1 MLIPSQSE
9 ILYRLKEHEFIS
21 IYQMIFQQD
30 FSQDVVV
37 TVLVPR
43 ASDLAHIVWRAG
55 DSLQCWLARTGLA
68 RTNNRHQPRPG
79 PGAPAG
85 QHQPQ

>member
-1 MLIPSQSE
+1 
-9 ILYRLKEHEFIS
+9 
-21 IYQMIFQQD
+21 MIFQQD

-55 DSLQCWLARTGLA
+55 DSLQCWLARTG
-68 RTNNRHQPRPG
+68 PDK
-79 PGAPAG
+79 
-85 QHQPQ
+85 

>member
-1 MLIPSQSE
+1 
-9 ILYRLKEHEFIS
+9 
-21 IYQMIFQQD
+21 MIFQQD

-55 DSLQCWLARTGLA
+55 DSLQCWPALA

>member
-1 MLIPSQSE
+1 MRCDSSQSEILYRLKEHEGDFE

-55 DSLQCWLARTGLA
+55 DSLQCWLAW
-68 RTNNRHQPRPG
+68 PG
-79 PGAPAG
+79 PAK
-85 QHQPQ
+85 

>member
-1 MLIPSQSE
+1 
-9 ILYRLKEHEFIS
+9 
-21 IYQMIFQQD
+21 MIFQQD

-68 RTNNRHQPRPG
+68 WPGQITVTSPG
-79 PGAPAG
+79 PA
-85 QHQPQ
+85 QVHQQASTSPSSQQPGVRRD